1 MGFFLVLLPVALI
14 AGAFIASFVF
24 VRMSTL
30 RISGRGVEIRNYPQ
44 VLRTIPLSDV
54 DRFVETERTGNF
66 SFLRPRT
73 AALVLV
79 DGSRVPV
86 RCVGDPDAGAG
97 VDALNDR
104 VELLRRRN

>member
-1 MGFFLVLLPVALI
+1 MGFFLVLLPVGMV
-14 AGAFIASFVF
+14 AGAFIASLVF

-30 RISGRGVEIRNYPQ
+30 RITGRGVEIRNYPQ
-44 VLRTIPLSDV
+44 AVRTVPLTDV
-54 DRFVETERTGNF
+54 DKFVETTRSGNF

-73 AALVLV
+73 ATLVLV

-86 RCVGDPDAGAG
+86 RCVGDPDAGSG
-97 VDALNDR
+97 VDALNER

>member
-1 MGFFLVLLPVALI
+1 MI

-30 RISGRGVEIRNYPQ
+30 RITGRGVEIRNYPQ
-44 VLRTIPLSDV
+44 ATRTIPLSDV
-54 DRFVETERTGNF
+54 DKFVETERVGNM
-66 SFLRPRT
+66 SFLRPHT

-86 RCVGDPDAGAG
+86 RCVGDPEAGAG

-104 VELLRRRN
+104 VALLRRRN